1 MSNDSDPDE
10 DAIEIVDIFASEN
23 AEVVINPDDTLTYT
37 PNDGFTGDDIIFYA
51 IQDSNGNVDN
61 NIVNLRVRNEIV
73 VSESDTNI
81 QGTEQADDIIGNSQ
95 GNIITGLVGRDLF
108 IYNEIGDTP
117 DTITDFV
124 LGEDKI
130 VLTNLL
136 ANTDFQGNNP
146 IADDFVQF
154 NASGSDT
161 VLSIDSDGL
170 GNLQPQ
176 ALLIVQNV
184 AIEDLSNSNNFEF

>member
-1 MSNDSDPDE
+1 MYLWPKRN
-10 DAIEIVDIFASEN
+10 N

-61 NIVNLRVRNEIV
+61 NIVTLRVRNEIV
-73 VSESDTNI
+73 VSESDSNI

-95 GNIITGLVGRDLF
+95 GNLITGLGGRDLF
-108 IYNEIGDTP
+108 IYNEIGDNP

-146 IADDFVQF
+146 IADDFIQF
-154 NASGSDT
+154 NTIGSDT

-184 AIEDLSNSNNFEF
+184 AIEDLSNSNNFDF